1 MQLGGRIHGSV
12 FQPEKR
18 SHGNGNGGCV
28 FRAHQIYRIRS
39 AFHRAYGRKRM
50 GDCPLGPVPFTLQI
64 FVFTFVLIMLEPKL
78 AMTSLIGYLVLG
90 AIGVPVFSGMRG
102 GIGVLAGPTGGF
114 LWGYIIG
121 FALAI
126 AVGKLIR
133 PSSSGAS
140 IKGFDSRDVVRA
152 FVMAFVY
159 LACAYVC
166 GWFQLMLLMS
176 LTPAEAFASAV
187 APFIVVDIVKI
198 VAAVFVALAVK
209 RALA

>member
-1 MQLGGRIHGSV
+1 MAQCSNL
-12 FQPEKR
+12 KR
-18 SHGNGNGGCV
+18 GHMATAMAAASSERTKSIAFV
-28 FRAHQIYRIRS
+28 ALSIALMAVS
-39 AFHRAYGRKRM
+39 AWVTV
-50 GDCPLGPVPFTLQI
+50 PLGPVPFTLQI

-78 AMTSLIGYLVLG
+78 AMASLIGYLALG